1 MSAPNGLEVFRQF
14 FAGFTGQYVL
24 IGGTAN
30 FLAMEA
36 AGLDARL
43 TKDLDVVLLA
53 EALTPDFGRAFW
65 QFVDEGGYAIQQEGL
80 APRKFYRFSKPAN
93 PAFPEMV
100 ELFSRIPDGLH
111 YTPPRA
117 LTPIP
122 FDESVAS
129 LSAILLDD
137 AYYALL
143 HQGTVQINGLAW
155 ANETVLIPLKMH
167 AWLDLRARKSAGEAI
182 DEKSIRKHF
191 NDVLRLSQILP
202 VDARVALPD
211 SVKADVLRF
220 ISEAQLQPDHVASL
234 KLMSPDVNLAS
245 ILIDLKQVFG

>member
-14 FAGFTGQYVL
+14 FADFAGQYVL

-36 AGLDARL
+36 AGLDARA
-43 TKDLDVVLLA
+43 TKDLDIVLLA
-53 EALTPDFGRAFW
+53 EALTPEFGRAFW
-65 QFVDEGGYAIQQEGL
+65 LFVDEGGYALQQEGT
-80 APRKFYRFSKPAN
+80 APRKFYRFSKPTN
-93 PAFPEMV
+93 PAFPEML
-100 ELFSRIPDGLH
+100 ELFSRVPDGLS
-111 YTPPRA
+111 YTPPRS

-143 HQGTVQINGLAW
+143 HRGTVQLSGLAW

-167 AWLDLRARKSAGEAI
+167 AWLDLSARKSAGEAI
-182 DEKSIRKHF
+182 DERNIRKHF
-191 NDVLRLSQILP
+191 NDVLRLSRILP
-202 VDARVALPD
+202 VDARVDLPD
-211 SVKADVLRF
+211 SVKTDVIRF
-220 ISEAQLQPDHVASL
+220 ISEAQFQPDHVASL
-234 KLMSPDVNLAS
+234 KLGAHVNLAS
-245 ILIDLKQVFG
+245 ILADLKQVFG